1 MAQVREQSVALCG
14 QAFRHLPLLPSWQ
27 VQLNFEDL
35 MAWSVNAQAEA
46 YS

>member
-1 MAQVREQSVALCG
+1 MHYTVDRVLGSS
-14 QAFRHLPLLPSWQ
+14 PLLFGSWQ
-27 VQLNFEDL
+27 VQLKFEDR